1 MGRQVNGVTPE
12 RVKAAEAILPHLF
25 APPLPLSSIESR
37 LAAASPPCHIPPV
50 RSTCLPPPS
59 PPAAITAAT
68 TAVEAAFKCFEESGV
83 GSGHVTMAA
92 LERGCRTTVDA
103 PLSHRHASLSRRC
116 CQRIRAVGSA
126 DQRANQ
132 LNQRAETYHP
142 SSSPAALTTYGSEKL
157 PLADARA
164 LLSLIEPDSA
174 GRVTCGGFGK
184 PRRRL

>member
-1 MGRQVNGVTPE
+1 M
-12 RVKAAEAILPHLF
+12 HL
-25 APPLPLSSIESR
+25 SR
-37 LAAASPPCHIPPV
+37 IVMLLFPAAAANAFALWV
-50 RSTCLPPPS
+50 RP
-59 PPAAITAAT
+59 
-68 TAVEAAFKCFEESGV
+68 
-83 GSGHVTMAA
+83 
-92 LERGCRTTVDA
+92 
-103 PLSHRHASLSRRC
+103 
-116 CQRIRAVGSA
+116 

>member
-92 LERGCRTTVDA
+92 LER
-103 PLSHRHASLSRRC
+103 
-116 CQRIRAVGSA
+116 
-126 DQRANQ
+126 
-132 LNQRAETYHP
+132 
-142 SSSPAALTTYGSEKL
+142 ALTTYGSEKL

-174 GRVTCGGFGK
+174 GRVNYVDFVNMMTGT
-184 PRRRL
+184 